1 MPVADPPPQHPTS
14 AGTTTSALLHDL
26 RGPLHAVIGRLDL
39 AAGGLDPTDVDTA
52 RHIAAARTA
61 ATHMAELI
69 SDHHGAEPASLA
81 TIIADAVTIVEALHP
96 DVVITEIGEAAE
108 IVLGDHLAAV
118 RTFVNLMTNSARHGS
133 RTLTITHVIDPP
145 AIDIDDTGPGAHTAD
160 IGDGLTLTLSIA
172 ADLGLTACPSPA
184 RGWRLMLP

>member
-1 MPVADPPPQHPTS
+1 MPAADPSPQHPTS

-39 AAGGLDPTDVDTA
+39 AAQGLDSTDVDTA
-52 RHIAAARTA
+52 RHLTAARTA

-69 SDHHGAEPASLA
+69 SGHDGTEPANL
-81 TIIADAVTIVEALHP
+81 TMIIADTVNIVEALHP
-96 DVVITEIGEAAE
+96 DVVITEVGEPSD
-108 IVLGDHLAAV
+108 IILSDHLAAV
-118 RTFVNLMTNSARHGS
+118 RILVNLMTNSARHGS

-145 AIDIDDTGPGAHTAD
+145 AIDINDAGPGAHTAD

>member
-1 MPVADPPPQHPTS
+1 MSAADPSPQHPTS
-14 AGTTTSALLHDL
+14 AGTTASALLHDL

-39 AAGGLDPTDVDTA
+39 AVDGLDPTDVDTA
-52 RHIAAARTA
+52 RHLAAARTA

-69 SDHHGAEPASLA
+69 SGHDGAEPASLT

-96 DVVITEIGEAAE
+96 DVVITEVGKPAE

-118 RTFVNLMTNSARHGS
+118 RIFVNLMTNSSRHGS
-133 RTLTITHVIDPP
+133 RILTITHVIDPP

-184 RGWRLMLP
+184 LGWRLMLP

>member
-14 AGTTTSALLHDL
+14 AGATTSALLHDL

-39 AAGGLDPTDVDTA
+39 AMGGLSATDVDTA

-61 ATHMAELI
+61 ATHMAELV
-69 SDHHGAEPASLA
+69 SGHHGAEPASVA
-81 TIIADAVTIVEALHP
+81 AIIADAVTIVDALHP

-108 IVLGDHLAAV
+108 IVFGDHLAAV
-118 RTFVNLMTNSARHGS
+118 RMLVNLMTNSARHGS

-172 ADLGLTACPSPA
+172 ADLGLTARPSPA
-184 RGWRLMLP
+184 QGWRLMLP

>member
-1 MPVADPPPQHPTS
+1 M
-14 AGTTTSALLHDL
+14 
-26 RGPLHAVIGRLDL
+26 
-39 AAGGLDPTDVDTA
+39 GGLDATDADTA
-52 RHIAAARTA
+52 RHLAAARTA
-61 ATHMAELI
+61 ATHMAELV
-69 SDHHGAEPASLA
+69 SGHHGAEPASLA
-81 TIIADAVTIVEALHP
+81 TIIADAVTIVDALHP

-133 RTLTITHVIDPP
+133 RILTITHVIDPP

-172 ADLGLTACPSPA
+172 ADLGLTARPSPA
-184 RGWRLMLP
+184 QGWRLMLP